1 MGKLHPDQKIVKKGV
16 NPKGGGKPTCK
27 TSGGKSNVPKGN
39 KGQPLD

>member
-1 MGKLHPDQKIVKKGV
+1 MGKKLHPDVKIKYTGV

-27 TSGGKSNVPKGN
+27 GSGKANNPKGN

>member
-1 MGKLHPDQKIVKKGV
+1 MGKLHPDVKVKYTGK

-27 TSGGKSNVPKGN
+27 GGGKSNVPKGN